1 MKRLLFILLLSGIF
15 CSAAAQELTYEQLQ
29 SFKSKKEYKNLK
41 ITSYTA
47 SDGQTYSIGD
57 QLTLGHKYKFLNK
70 TIKGWGGIYPINV
83 FNMEGKTAI
92 IKKFKIKGSP
102 KKGLR
107 ICVPFKSKA
116 FIAIMSYGMA
126 ITDLDKAI
134 TIGEVISKG
143 VTEFNNTYSYDNG
156 ASTET
161 IEDVT
166 NTPLQYEELSYF
178 NLEGCE
184 GGNYTSY
191 TASNGAKFIVG
202 ESNVVLGHTFENK
215 YEYTNAKTEYA
226 GNQGV
231 VTSIYVNP
239 KSKNK
244 VVEMEFAINN
254 GKTVVRV
261 KSVEDAI
268 ANSEIYLY

>member
-1 MKRLLFILLLSGIF
+1 MKRLLFILLLSGF
-15 CSAAAQELTYEQLQ
+15 FGSAAAQELTHEQLQ
-29 SFKSKKEYKNLK
+29 SFKSKKEYKDLK

-57 QLTLGHKYKFLNK
+57 QLTLGHKYKFFNK
-70 TIKGWGGIYPINV
+70 TIKPNSGFPNIYNL
-83 FNMEGKTAI
+83 EGKAVT

-102 KKGLR
+102 KKSLR
-107 ICVPFKSKA
+107 VKVPIRSKA
-116 FIAIMSYGMA
+116 FIAIMGYGLH
-126 ITDLDKAI
+126 ISDLDKAI
-134 TIGEVISKG
+134 NIGEVISKS
-143 VTEFNNTYSYDNG
+143 VTEFNNTYSYEDN

-161 IEDVT
+161 MDDIA
-166 NTPLQYEELSYF
+166 NTPMQYGELTYF

-191 TASNGAKFIVG
+191 IASNGAKFIVG
-202 ESNVVLGHTFENK
+202 ESSVVLGHTFESK
-215 YEYTNAKTEYA
+215 YKYTNAKTEYA

-239 KSKNK
+239 KSKKK
-244 VVEMEFAINN
+244 VVEMEFAINY
-254 GKTVVRV
+254 GKTIVRV

-268 ANSEIYLY
+268 ANSEIYLH